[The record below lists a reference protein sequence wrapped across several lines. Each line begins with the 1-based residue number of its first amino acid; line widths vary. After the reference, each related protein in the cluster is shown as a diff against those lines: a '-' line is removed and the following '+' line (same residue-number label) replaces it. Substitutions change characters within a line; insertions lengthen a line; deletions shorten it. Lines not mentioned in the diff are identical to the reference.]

1 MQDVL
6 AATHCLHK
14 GLPPGVFDPV
24 EVLALYLGAL
34 GHDAGHFRLNNA
46 FLKNSKHALY
56 KKYRESVL
64 ENFHLG
70 LVFELLEDE
79 HCGIMEFLEEADK
92 GRFRELVTTLILATD
107 MAKHMGLFKQLQA
120 FLADA
125 RARHR
130 ELNWMHDSTRSDESE
145 VQNGSTAGDGDGDA
159 ASDAGSV
166 ARSSREATPR
176 SSANLDANL
185 DASRTARVSDRDG
198 AHESWVRPSI
208 DGADSTQRVLVMQLL
223 LKCADLGNV
232 VRPLEIADAWGK
244 RIMEEFYQ
252 QGEKELTL
260 GLPLTTFPNR
270 KNFDYIFAR
279 LQNGFLVNVV
289 RPLFDVFT
297 SLCDF
302 DTRESVIAAA
312 SENGAAWTRRE
323 NAHRPREKGRAPAGA
338 ETESTNVKKESTQTG
353 ILTNKPGSLA
363 RQSTMGWVQE
373 FKQSNLTMLTANA
386 MEMKGLH
393 LTLDFEYG
401 ADDECASAVRS
412 LVPYVSR
419 GELARLG
426 RLGMLEPD
434 PEDAEDAGTSASFAE
449 KLAATQTFDAAVVVA
464 TFDGFL
470 DLERSVE
477 AGAEAEARASK
488 KEAREKQAERFAE
501 AAAAFGA
508 ALSGVLAKAVDSV
521 HASGGDVVHMGH
533 DGVVC
538 VFPLSGGG
546 DERTRETRLDG
557 RDKKG
562 QESGKISE
570 KSAAALRATRCAFT
584 LVSQLS
590 SAAPELSPVGAPDG
604 GATRAHLW
612 PACARSPG
620 ARA

>member
-1 MQDVL
+1 VQDVL

-79 HCGIMEFLEEADK
+79 HCGIVEFLEEADK

-130 ELNWMHDSTRSDESE
+130 ELNWMHDSARSDESE
-145 VQNGSTAGDGDGDA
+145 VRDGSEAGDGDGDA

-176 SSANLDANL
+176 SSANLA
-185 DASRTARVSDRDG
+185 ATRTARISDRDG

-208 DGADSTQRVLVMQLL
+208 DGADPTQRVLVMQLL

-279 LQNGFLVNVV
+279 HQNGFLANVV

-312 SENGAAWTRRE
+312 SENGAALDP
-323 NAHRPREKGRAPAGA
+323 PRKRAPPAREG
-338 ETESTNVKKESTQTG
+338 SG
-353 ILTNKPGSLA
+353 PGG
-363 RQSTMGWVQE
+363 RR
-373 FKQSNLTMLTANA
+373 NRI
-386 MEMKGLH
+386 
-393 LTLDFEYG
+393 
-401 ADDECASAVRS
+401 DEC
-412 LVPYVSR
+412 
-419 GELARLG
+419 
-426 RLGMLEPD
+426 
-434 PEDAEDAGTSASFAE
+434 E
-449 KLAATQTFDAAVVVA
+449 K
-464 TFDGFL
+464 
-470 DLERSVE
+470 R
-477 AGAEAEARASK
+477 K
-488 KEAREKQAERFAE
+488 
-501 AAAAFGA
+501 
-508 ALSGVLAKAVDSV
+508 
-521 HASGGDVVHMGH
+521 HANGYSN
-533 DGVVC
+533 
-538 VFPLSGGG
+538 
-546 DERTRETRLDG
+546 
-557 RDKKG
+557 K
-562 QESGKISE
+562 
-570 KSAAALRATRCAFT
+570 
-584 LVSQLS
+584 
-590 SAAPELSPVGAPDG
+590 
-604 GATRAHLW
+604 
-612 PACARSPG
+612 
-620 ARA
+620 

>member
-1 MQDVL
+1 
-6 AATHCLHK
+6 
-14 GLPPGVFDPV
+14 
-24 EVLALYLGAL
+24 
-34 GHDAGHFRLNNA
+34 
-46 FLKNSKHALY
+46 
-56 KKYRESVL
+56 
-64 ENFHLG
+64 
-70 LVFELLEDE
+70 
-79 HCGIMEFLEEADK
+79 
-92 GRFRELVTTLILATD
+92 
-107 MAKHMGLFKQLQA
+107 
-120 FLADA
+120 
-125 RARHR
+125 
-130 ELNWMHDSTRSDESE
+130 MHDSTRSDESE
-145 VQNGSTAGDGDGDA
+145 VQNGSAAGDGDGDA

-208 DGADSTQRVLVMQLL
+208 DGADPTQRVLVMQLL

-279 LQNGFLVNVV
+279 HQNGFLVNVV

-419 GELARLG
+419 ASSRARAPRHARARPGG
-426 RLGMLEPD
+426 RGGRGHVGVVRREARS
-434 PEDAEDAGTSASFAE
+434 DADLRRGGGGGH
-449 KLAATQTFDAAVVVA
+449 LR
-464 TFDGFL
+464 GFL

-533 DGVVC
+533 DGIVC

-570 KSAAALRATRCAFT
+570 KSAAALRAARCAFT

-604 GATRAHLW
+604 GASRAHLW
-612 PACARSPG
+612 PGLRAFSRGTRVMVVESLQLSRMGMGRLLDHFGCMTHFAENASQAAAACANMEFDVILMNVLLPVKDGYELSRHIRAHGGPVNGRAYIAAVTYVQQPELLDQCVAAGMNEVIGSPPRCPRCG
-620 ARA
+620 SCSAAPNDARGR